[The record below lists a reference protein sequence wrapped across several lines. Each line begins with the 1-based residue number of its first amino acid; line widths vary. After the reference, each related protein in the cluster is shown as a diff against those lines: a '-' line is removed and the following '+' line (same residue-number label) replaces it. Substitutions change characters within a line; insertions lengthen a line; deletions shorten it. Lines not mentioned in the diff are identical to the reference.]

1 MKNKMENLSDLS
13 DPKFFGNIV
22 KWANLD
28 IPQEIER
35 EGTSR
40 EHPEY
45 NKLLKILILK
55 YLIKKRIIDSTRQEL
70 NSDQQRLFD
79 NIYASLKNP
88 YPEEVV
94 SGKKYLKAEQ
104 QQNLFFKET

>member
-22 KWANLD
+22 KWAELD
-28 IPQEIER
+28 IPQTMEKG
-35 EGTSR
+35 GTLR

-45 NKLLKILILK
+45 NKILKILVLK
-55 YLIKKRIIDSTRQEL
+55 YLMQKKIINSASQEL

-79 NIYASLKNP
+79 NIYCSLKNP
-88 YPEEVV
+88 EPKKTESE
-94 SGKKYLKAEQ
+94 GKQYLRADQ
-104 QQNLFFKET
+104 QQNLFKEA